1 MIAILVRYWYLAA
14 IAALVALLGIQ
25 SARISALKSE
35 HAEYIA
41 ESQKAA
47 RLAVEQAFQEQS
59 RRQQAYDEE
68 AEHARAEKAE
78 LEASVAKLAD
88 TADGLRG
95 DIAAFQRRANS
106 QPKPA
111 IGSKGESGPSP
122 ADLLAG
128 LYLGSVET
136 NKQLASYATELRR
149 AGSACERAADNAR

>member
-1 MIAILVRYWYLAA
+1 
-14 IAALVALLGIQ
+14 
-25 SARISALKSE
+25 
-35 HAEYIA
+35 
-41 ESQKAA
+41 
-47 RLAVEQAFQEQS
+47 LAVEQAIAEQS

-95 DIAAFQRRANS
+95 DIAAFQRRANAQS
-106 QPKPA
+106 KPA
-111 IGSKGESGPSP
+111 IGSKSEPDPSP

-149 AGSACERAADNAR
+149 AGSACERSADKAR